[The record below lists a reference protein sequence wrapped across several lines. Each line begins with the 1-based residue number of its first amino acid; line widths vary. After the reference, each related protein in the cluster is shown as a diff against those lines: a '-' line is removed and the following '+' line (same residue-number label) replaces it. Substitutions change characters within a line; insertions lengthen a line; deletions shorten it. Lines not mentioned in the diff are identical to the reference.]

1 MLDGFTL
8 AKLAVALIALAL
20 VAAGGIDLYLI
31 LAKIEG
37 DTPSDLI
44 LDLLRRYPIIGA
56 AVGVLIGHLLWPQY
70 R

>member
-1 MLDGFTL
+1 MFTGFTA
-8 AKLAVALIALAL
+8 AKLAVALIAVSL

-44 LDLLRRYPIIGA
+44 LDLLRKYPIIGA
-56 AVGVLIGHLLWPQY
+56 GFGVLLGHLLWPQY